1 MFVFLAI
8 VVVWAAIIAIA
19 VVLPGANGFTLY
31 IAAQTLTLMLF
42 YVGFFRK

>member
-1 MFVFLAI
+1 MFMAI

-19 VVLPGANGFTLY
+19 VVLPNASGFTLY
-31 IAAQTLTLMLF
+31 FAAQTLTLMLF